1 MASCCLGLLA
11 TSSLPSLCRFFL
23 EACEVPE
30 LEGYFDVDSYSE
42 VTQLTPPTVTLTA
55 AELQDTHKL
64 LLEFREEIAPDPKD
78 PLHVLLQDLGPAPT
92 LQELLGDTSESP
104 NLTALAKV
112 KVSLTLSSKFSEA
125 EQDTPESDY
134 LLRCDSVTQFTY
146 GSFP

>member
-11 TSSLPSLCRFFL
+11 TLYLPSQCRFFL